1 MPWIVYITGLPGSGK
16 SARARA
22 LLKLLTARKIK
33 ASYLRLD
40 EIRKEIVPE
49 PEYTEEE
56 REYVYAELCRRG
68 LALYRR
74 GKNVVLDATA
84 YRKKW
89 RNMAREQVKDFLEV
103 YIKCD
108 LETCVQRESGRKA
121 GLVMAQI
128 YNKALERKKTGKD
141 IPGLGEVVG
150 IDVAYEENDKAE
162 LVIDSS
168 RISVENAARQ
178 ILEGMARRGWLG

>member
-22 LLKLLTARKIK
+22 LLQLLADRKIT

-40 EIRKEIVPE
+40 DIRKEIVPE

-56 REYVYAELCRRG
+56 REKVYAELCRRG
-68 LALYRR
+68 LELYRQ
-74 GKNVVLDATA
+74 GKNVILDATA
-84 YRKKW
+84 YRRKW
-89 RNMAREQVKDFLEV
+89 RNMLREQVKDFLEV

-108 LETCVQRESGRKA
+108 LETCIQRESKRKA
-121 GLVMAQI
+121 GPVMADM
-128 YNKALERKKTGKD
+128 YNKALERKRTGKD

-150 IDVAYEENDKAE
+150 VDVAYEENEKAE

-168 RISVENAARQ
+168 NSGIEDAARV
-178 ILEGMARRGWLG
+178 IFEEISGRGWVG